1 MIYYEQIAVFA
12 VVPKGVNKKALRAQE
27 SSQVVFWP
35 FWLKSVLVSPESQ
48 RF

>member
-27 SSQVVFWP
+27 SKVVFWP

>member
-27 SSQVVFWP
+27 SSQVF
-35 FWLKSVLVSPESQ
+35 FGL
-48 RF
+48 FG